1 MVLPF
6 KLSVVEDS
14 NKAERALAKAVV
26 DQVLKKKESLIG
38 LATGQTMIGVYKTL
52 VEEEKKNIGL
62 FADTVFVQL
71 DEIVPKAETDRLF
84 SKELQEIFLNRLEGG
99 YHSFLSIDILAQSLT
114 DETSRHCL
122 SIKRLGGI
130 DLQILGIGVNGH
142 IGYNEP
148 GSDLNSTCRIVKL
161 ADETIKRSEYQTN
174 TMGITLGI
182 ADILAAEKIVLL
194 ATGSSKAKA
203 IEKTLRLP
211 VSSDNPASQII
222 NHKAVEII
230 LDQSAAG
237 SIT

>member
-1 MVLPF
+1 MVAPF
-6 KLSVVEDS
+6 NLSVVKDS

-26 DQVLKKKESLIG
+26 NQVLKKRASLIG
-38 LATGQTMIGVYKTL
+38 LATGQTMVGVYQTL

-62 FADTVFVQL
+62 FEDTVFVQL

-84 SKELQEIFLNRLEGG
+84 SKELQEIFLDRLEGG
-99 YHSFLSIDILAQSLT
+99 YHSFLSINILAQSLT
-114 DETSRHCL
+114 DEASRHFL

-161 ADETIKRSEYQTN
+161 ADETIKRSGYQTN
-174 TMGITLGI
+174 TMAITLGI

>member
-1 MVLPF
+1 MVVPF
-6 KLSVVEDS
+6 NLSVVKDS

-26 DQVLKKKESLIG
+26 NQVLKKRDSLIG
-38 LATGQTMIGVYKTL
+38 LATGQTMVGVYQTL

-71 DEIVPKAETDRLF
+71 DEIIPKAETDRLF

-99 YHSFLSIDILAQSLT
+99 YHSFLSIDILAQSLN
-114 DETSRHCL
+114 DEALRHWL

-148 GSDLNSTCRIVKL
+148 GSDLNSTCRVVKL
-161 ADETIKRSEYQTN
+161 ADETIKRSGYQAN

-182 ADILAAEKIVLL
+182 GDILAAEKIALL

-211 VSSDNPASQII
+211 VSTDNPASHII
-222 NHKAVEII
+222 NHKEVEII
-230 LDQSAAG
+230 LDQNAAG
-237 SIT
+237 LII

>member
-1 MVLPF
+1 MVVPF
-6 KLSVVEDS
+6 NLSVVKDS

-26 DQVLKKKESLIG
+26 NQVLKKKDSLIG
-38 LATGQTMIGVYKTL
+38 LATGQTMVGVYQTL

-62 FADTVFVQL
+62 FEDTVFVQL
-71 DEIVPKAETDRLF
+71 DEIIPKVETDRLF
-84 SKELQEIFLNRLEGG
+84 SKELQEIFLNHLEGG
-99 YHSFLSIDILAQSLT
+99 YDSFLSIDILAQSLN
-114 DETSRHCL
+114 DEALRHWL

-182 ADILAAEKIVLL
+182 GDILAAEKIALL

-211 VSSDNPASQII
+211 VSTDNPASHII
-222 NHKAVEII
+222 NHKEVEII
-230 LDQSAAG
+230 LDQNAAG
-237 SIT
+237 LII